1 MVNLTFSIFP
11 SIVLLPVHL
20 QRSLSAIKDARK
32 KQLSQ
37 IVTISQVTTITGFVC
52 TETPANNTDGGEDD
66 NITMMKVIMMM
77 IIMMN
82 TATITN
88 YAPIMAM
95 AIKRKTKMRGIVNTI
110 MVTTLTKMMMI
121 TMARH
126 DFYCKGFPGSQK

>member
-20 QRSLSAIKDARK
+20 QRSLSTIIKDARK

-37 IVTISQVTTITGFVC
+37 IVAISQVTTITGFVC
-52 TETPANNTDGGEDD
+52 TETPTNNTDGGEDD

-82 TATITN
+82 TATMTN

-95 AIKRKTKMRGIVNTI
+95 AIKRKTKMRGIANTI
-110 MVTTLTKMMMI
+110 MVTTNTKMMMI
-121 TMARH
+121 TMARQ
-126 DFYCKGFPGSQK
+126 SS